1 MEAKPVY
8 VRIPVP
14 RISSELLANL
24 LGLAGL
30 VGLVVAVGGLTRNVW
45 WSVLLASVI
54 LVGVSF
60 VQANGSVVPGP
71 ADKGTAQ
78 PAGANLAAGR
88 RAA

>member
-1 MEAKPVY
+1 VEASVY

-30 VGLVVAVGGLTRNVW
+30 VGVVVAVGGLTRNVW

-54 LVGVSF
+54 LVGVSW
-60 VQANGSVVPGP
+60 VQTNGSVVRPQP
-71 ADKGTAQ
+71 Q
-78 PAGANLAAGR
+78 PAGANLAQGR
-88 RAA
+88 KAA